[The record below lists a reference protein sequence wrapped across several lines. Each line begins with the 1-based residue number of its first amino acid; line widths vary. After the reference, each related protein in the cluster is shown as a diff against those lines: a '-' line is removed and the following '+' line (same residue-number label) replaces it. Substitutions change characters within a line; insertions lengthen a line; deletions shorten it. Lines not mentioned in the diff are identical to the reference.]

1 MALPSVVLVGRPNVG
16 KSTLFNK
23 LTRSRDALVADIPG
37 LTRDRRYGKADLLG
51 TPVNVIDTGGIFGD
65 HELVEVLTEQTRAAV
80 AEADVVVAVF
90 DARDGATPADDDV
103 LSYLRKENVPFIPL
117 LNKVDGLNEDVITSE
132 FARYGFEEPLMT
144 AATHN
149 RGLRSLSESILAAL
163 GDKATSDEIEEL
175 DVPGVRVAIIGR
187 PNVGKS
193 TLVNRLL
200 GEERQ
205 VVFDMPGT
213 TRDAI
218 DIPFERDGTDYVLID
233 TAGVRRKGKVD
244 ETAEKFGVVKALD
257 AMARAHVV
265 ILVVDAREGIVD
277 QDLHILQYALD
288 AGAALII
295 AINKTD
301 GLDEDQRGKVRDDLE
316 RKLNFAPWLPIH
328 RISAL
333 HGTGVGHLMG
343 SVDEVYEAGEFDVTT
358 SLLTR
363 LVRNLVESH
372 PAPAIRGRA
381 IKIKMA
387 TRAGA
392 HPPRVVIHG
401 NQLKSLPASYKRYL
415 ENGVREAL
423 NLVGNPVQ
431 LEFRDSDNPFAGKR
445 NVLTKRQQAHRSRI
459 VKRRKDRKK
468 DQRKKSR

>member
-1 MALPSVVLVGRPNVG
+1 M
-16 KSTLFNK
+16 
-23 LTRSRDALVADIPG
+23 
-37 LTRDRRYGKADLLG
+37 
-51 TPVNVIDTGGIFGD
+51 
-65 HELVEVLTEQTRAAV
+65 
-80 AEADVVVAVF
+80 
-90 DARDGATPADDDV
+90 
-103 LSYLRKENVPFIPL
+103 
-117 LNKVDGLNEDVITSE
+117 
-132 FARYGFEEPLMT
+132 
-144 AATHN
+144 
-149 RGLRSLSESILAAL
+149 
-163 GDKATSDEIEEL
+163 
-175 DVPGVRVAIIGR
+175 
-187 PNVGKS
+187 
-193 TLVNRLL
+193 
-200 GEERQ
+200 
-205 VVFDMPGT
+205 
-213 TRDAI
+213 
-218 DIPFERDGTDYVLID
+218 
-233 TAGVRRKGKVD
+233 
-244 ETAEKFGVVKALD
+244 
-257 AMARAHVV
+257 

-301 GLDEDQRGKVRDDLE
+301 GLDEDQRGKVRDDFE

-431 LEFRDSDNPFAGKR
+431 LEFRDSDNPYAGKR

-459 VKRRKDRKK
+459 VKRRKERKK